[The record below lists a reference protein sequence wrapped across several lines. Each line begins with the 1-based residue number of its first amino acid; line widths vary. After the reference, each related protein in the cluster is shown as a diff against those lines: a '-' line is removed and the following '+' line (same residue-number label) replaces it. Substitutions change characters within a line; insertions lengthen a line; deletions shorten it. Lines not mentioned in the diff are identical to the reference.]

1 MRTYRPIEGRP
12 HGRPRHQRPW
22 WWLPSR
28 QSEAPRNAPARD
40 MRWLLGA
47 AGARISAPVERVAG
61 AHERER
67 YGRRPQV
74 SGTVRTEAAD
84 VRGVTMP
91 TPGTAPPG
99 YAPRRYAC
107 TFGDS
112 RAPMGRAREPSILNR
127 RRLPC
132 GECLPNVASDDV
144 AVYAR
149 ALRAGIDSSAAR
161 SKSARWLSS
170 GQKTTNSVTPM
181 SRKADTILSNA
192 SGVAQASSAS

>member
-1 MRTYRPIEGRP
+1 MGGDSVVGCAPYRHLGSGRCP
-12 HGRPRHQRPW
+12 TSLCVHIRG
-22 WWLPSR
+22 
-28 QSEAPRNAPARD
+28 QSSAY
-40 MRWLLGA
+40 
-47 AGARISAPVERVAG
+47 GARTR
-61 AHERER
+61 
-67 YGRRPQV
+67 
-74 SGTVRTEAAD
+74 TV
-84 VRGVTMP
+84 V
-91 TPGTAPPG
+91 
-99 YAPRRYAC
+99 
-107 TFGDS
+107 
-112 RAPMGRAREPSILNR
+112 ILNR